1 MSRFANEGF
10 NIVRNDEEVK
20 RITDLYWGSGDIE
33 MTKEELDH
41 LFNGGTLV
49 EVINQEYTTVIKLK
63 S

>member
-1 MSRFANEGF
+1 MSQFGKEGF
-10 NIVRNDEEVK
+10 NIVRNDEEANQIV
-20 RITDLYWGSGDIE
+20 DLYWGNSYIE

-41 LFNGGTLV
+41 LLNGGTLV

>member
-1 MSRFANEGF
+1 MNQFGKEGF
-10 NIVRNDEEVK
+10 NIVHNDEEASQIV
-20 RITDLYWGSGDIE
+20 DLYWGNGYIE

-41 LFNGGTLV
+41 LLNGGTLV

>member
-1 MSRFANEGF
+1 MIQFGKEGF
-10 NIVRNDEEVK
+10 NIVRNDEEANQIV
-20 RITDLYWGSGDIE
+20 DLYWGNSYIE

-41 LFNGGTLV
+41 LLNGGTLV

>member
-1 MSRFANEGF
+1 MSQFGKEGF
-10 NIVRNDEEVK
+10 NIVRNDEEASQIV
-20 RITDLYWGSGDIE
+20 DLYWGNGYIE

-41 LFNGGTLV
+41 LLNGGTLV

>member
-1 MSRFANEGF
+1 MSQFGKEGF
-10 NIVRNDEEVK
+10 NIVRNDEEARQIV
-20 RITDLYWGSGDIE
+20 DLYWGNSYIE

-41 LFNGGTLV
+41 LLNGGTLV

>member
-1 MSRFANEGF
+1 MIQFGKEGF
-10 NIVRNDEEVK
+10 NIVCNDEEANQIV
-20 RITDLYWGSGDIE
+20 DLYWGNSYIE

-41 LFNGGTLV
+41 LLNGGTLV

>member
-1 MSRFANEGF
+1 MNQFGKEGF
-10 NIVRNDEEVK
+10 NIVRNDEEASQIV
-20 RITDLYWGSGDIE
+20 DLYWGNGYIE

-41 LFNGGTLV
+41 LLNGGTLV

>member
-1 MSRFANEGF
+1 MRRFGKEGF
-10 NIVRNDEEVK
+10 NIVRNDEEVSQ
-20 RITDLYWGSGDIE
+20 IVDLYWGNGYIE

-41 LFNGGTLV
+41 LLNGGTLV

>member
-1 MSRFANEGF
+1 MSQFGKEGF
-10 NIVRNDEEVK
+10 NIVRNDEEVSQ
-20 RITDLYWGSGDIE
+20 IVDLYWGNGYIE

-41 LFNGGTLV
+41 LLNGGTLV

>member
-1 MSRFANEGF
+1 MSRFGKEGF
-10 NIVRNDEEVK
+10 NIVRNDEEASQIV
-20 RITDLYWGSGDIE
+20 DLYWGSGYIE

-41 LFNGGTLV
+41 LLNGGTLV

>member
-1 MSRFANEGF
+1 MIQFGKEGF
-10 NIVRNDEEVK
+10 NIVRNDEETSQIV
-20 RITDLYWGSGDIE
+20 DLYWGNGYIE

-41 LFNGGTLV
+41 LLNGGTLV

>member
-1 MSRFANEGF
+1 MRRFGKEGF
-10 NIVRNDEEVK
+10 NIVRNVEEASQIV
-20 RITDLYWGSGDIE
+20 DLYWGNGYIE

-41 LFNGGTLV
+41 LLNGGTLV

>member
-1 MSRFANEGF
+1 MNRFGKEGF
-10 NIVRNDEEVK
+10 NIVRNDEEASQIV
-20 RITDLYWGSGDIE
+20 DLYWGSSYIE

-41 LFNGGTLV
+41 LLNGGTLV

>member
-1 MSRFANEGF
+1 MNQFVKEGF
-10 NIVRNDEEVK
+10 NIVRNDEEANQIV
-20 RITDLYWGSGDIE
+20 DLYWGNSYIE

-41 LFNGGTLV
+41 LLNGGTLV

>member
-1 MSRFANEGF
+1 MNQFGKEGF
-10 NIVRNDEEVK
+10 NIVRNDEEASQIV
-20 RITDLYWGSGDIE
+20 DLYWGNRYIE

-41 LFNGGTLV
+41 LLNGGTLV

>member
-1 MSRFANEGF
+1 MSQFGKEGF
-10 NIVRNDEEVK
+10 NIVRNDEEASQIV
-20 RITDLYWGSGDIE
+20 DLYWGNSYIE

-41 LFNGGTLV
+41 LLNGGTLV

>member
-1 MSRFANEGF
+1 MTQFGKEGF
-10 NIVRNDEEVK
+10 NIVRNDEETSQIV
-20 RITDLYWGSGDIE
+20 DLYWGNGYIE

-41 LFNGGTLV
+41 LLNGGTLV

>member
-1 MSRFANEGF
+1 MNRFGKEGF
-10 NIVRNDEEVK
+10 NIVHNDEEASQIV
-20 RITDLYWGSGDIE
+20 DLYWGNGYIE

-41 LFNGGTLV
+41 LLNGGTLV